1 MSQTIKKE
9 FQVCVVSISRRKYD
23 VQSSKSEKNSAFSK
37 ASLSEVGLSLK
48 EPDVPTS
55 VCRLRTDRSC
65 WIQLHF
71 LGLMSKCIT
80 KRGSKN
86 SESAPC
92 GHSAVFEWLMCSRDL
107 SGKCLGIILQG
118 LHRSS
123 VLVTKLYLD
132 AAVSRRLKH
141 LRKISLGH
149 VTDLSY
155 VLPQCYC
162 FTLVVCMDTEKSNGE
177 LCIWF
182 WYQTSDCCTPV

>member
-1 MSQTIKKE
+1 MVEFSPGMSTVLHTQAKWE
-9 FQVCVVSISRRKYD
+9 FD
-23 VQSSKSEKNSAFSK
+23 
-37 ASLSEVGLSLK
+37 EVTLFL
-48 EPDVPTS
+48 
-55 VCRLRTDRSC
+55 LR
-65 WIQLHF
+65 
-71 LGLMSKCIT
+71 CIT
-80 KRGSKN
+80 GRGSKN
-86 SESAPC
+86 RESAPC

-141 LRKISLGH
+141 LSKISLGH

-162 FTLVVCMDTEKSNGE
+162 LTLIVCMDTEKSNGE

-182 WYQTSDCCTPV
+182 QYQTSDCCTPVQLFYLAGISDIRHFDIKLCGLYLISKIKFPVQYISLQSE